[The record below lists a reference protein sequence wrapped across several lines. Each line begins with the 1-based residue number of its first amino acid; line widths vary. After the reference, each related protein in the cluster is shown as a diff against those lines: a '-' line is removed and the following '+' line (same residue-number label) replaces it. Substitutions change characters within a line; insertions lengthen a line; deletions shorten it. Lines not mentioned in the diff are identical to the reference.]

1 MKQRSIRLIIGLM
14 SFALLGV
21 VAMQYYFIRESYT
34 LKSQLFDQAVND
46 ALKNVAFKLEKNEAA
61 IFLAHKAEKERK
73 FKERRRENYKN
84 KLAEKNSS
92 TKKKPVRNKE
102 NPALAY
108 IRKLKANQAKSDSIF
123 RLRDSILRNRYPN
136 ILVYNGPAPELPENE
151 ITGISFDFEEISDEY
166 GFRQNV
172 VRRVFTERAPIKL
185 NKSSKDNVIIDSIRQ
200 YIVNDPVLGPV
211 VKTIGKPNYLSNISP
226 KELAAAE
233 RKAPTVNQAKSV
245 KNYLDS
251 AEKSSTQSQLL
262 SDIAFEFQQ
271 VDIPLDQRIKPDV
284 IDSLLLVELANNGV
298 LLQYNYKISSNQKD
312 SIIYLNASAKT
323 TNFEPE
329 NTYKAVL
336 FPKDMVRDGG
346 VLTVTFPDKNNLI
359 LKNMDSILAS
369 SAGLLLILI
378 GCFAYTIFSILRQKK
393 VSEMKTDFINNMT
406 HEFKT
411 PVATIM
417 IASEALKDPEVN
429 EDKNRVNRLAG
440 IIYDENVRL
449 GNHIERVLHIAKID
463 RNDLKIDHNKVDLHD
478 LIHAVVDS
486 MSLQLQ
492 KKNTNVSMN
501 LKASDSI
508 IMGDELHISNVIF
521 NLLDNANKYS
531 IDNPEI
537 NITTLNAGSEIV
549 IKVADNGIGMGREQQ
564 KKIFEQFYRIPT
576 GNLHDVKGFGLGLS
590 YVNNMVKRMGGSVN
604 VKSEKDKGSEFEL
617 RFPTA

>member
-1 MKQRSIRLIIGLM
+1 M

-46 ALKNVAFKLEKNEAA
+46 ALKNVAFKLEKNEVA

-73 FKERRRENYKN
+73 YKERKRENYKN
-84 KLAEKNSS
+84 QIAEINDS
-92 TKKKPVRNKE
+92 KKRSPVRKKE

-123 RLRDSILRNRYPN
+123 KLRDSILRSRYPN

-151 ITGISFDFEEISDEY
+151 ITGISVDFEEISDEF
-166 GFRQNV
+166 GLRQNV
-172 VRRVFTERAPIKL
+172 VRRVFTERAPISL
-185 NKSSKDNVIIDSIRQ
+185 RGNAKDNVIIDSIRQ
-200 YIVNDPVLGPV
+200 YIVHDPILGPV
-211 VKTIGKPNYLSNISP
+211 VKTIGKPNFLSNISP

-233 RKAPTVNQAKSV
+233 RKAPTVNQAKNIKV
-245 KNYLDS
+245 YLDS

-262 SDIAFEFQQ
+262 NDIAFEFQQ
-271 VDIPLDQRIKPDV
+271 VDIPLDERIRPDV
-284 IDSLLLVELANNGV
+284 IDSLLLIELANNGV
-298 LLQYNYKISSNQKD
+298 LLRYNYKVSSNQKD
-312 SIIYLNASAKT
+312 SIIYLNASEKEEI
-323 TNFEPE
+323 NFEPE

-346 VLTVTFPDKNNLI
+346 VLTVTFPEKNSLI

-369 SAGLLLILI
+369 SGGLLLILI

-429 EDKNRVNRLAG
+429 EDKRRVNRLAG

-449 GNHIERVLHIAKID
+449 GNHIERVLNIAKID

-478 LIHAVVDS
+478 LIQAVVDS

-492 KKNTNVSMN
+492 KKNTNISMN
-501 LKASDSI
+501 LNASFPI
-508 IMGDELHISNVIF
+508 IMGDELHLSNVIF

-531 IDNPEI
+531 TDNSEI
-537 NITTLNAGSEIV
+537 NITTLNTGSEIC
-549 IKVADNGIGMGREQQ
+549 IKVSDNGIGMGKDQQ

-590 YVNNMVKRMGGSVN
+590 YVNNMVKRMGGSVS